1 MRAHIPPAPLRRGG
15 NRAQGWTQA
24 RRAGARSERRR
35 RQSDVGRGPRA
46 QAPGELRAA
55 DRRSELPVA
64 HRRGVAVRARRFP
77 ATAPAASRAVTR
89 GFSRPHTDVSD
100 FSARLWRGRA
110 VQRAR
115 RRGMGVG
122 LALLALLS
130 AATPGLAAAAYPAKA
145 IRIVVTYVPGGSTD
159 VVARMLAQHLG
170 E

>member
-1 MRAHIPPAPLRRGG
+1 GG
-15 NRAQGWTQA
+15 
-24 RRAGARSERRR
+24 
-35 RQSDVGRGPRA
+35 
-46 QAPGELRAA
+46 
-55 DRRSELPVA
+55 
-64 HRRGVAVRARRFP
+64 GVW
-77 ATAPAASRAVTR
+77 
-89 GFSRPHTDVSD
+89 G
-100 FSARLWRGRA
+100 GRA

-170 E
+170 EDLGQQIVVDNRGGAGGIIGTEIVAHAPP